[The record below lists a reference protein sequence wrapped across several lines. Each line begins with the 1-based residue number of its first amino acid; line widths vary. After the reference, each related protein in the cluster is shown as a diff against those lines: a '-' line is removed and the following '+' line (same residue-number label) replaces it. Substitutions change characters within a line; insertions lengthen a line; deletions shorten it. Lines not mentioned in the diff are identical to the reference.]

1 MNPSTLG
8 AAMVAPSSRAPTTK
22 PAISLPV
29 RPSISPLC
37 ALSLSVAAPSA
48 VEPSSLEESPL
59 AAVKGALRVVV
70 GRGRGPAELP
80 LEDEVVDVDS
90 KSY

>member
-1 MNPSTLG
+1 
-8 AAMVAPSSRAPTTK
+8 
-22 PAISLPV
+22 
-29 RPSISPLC
+29 
-37 ALSLSVAAPSA
+37 
-48 VEPSSLEESPL
+48 
-59 AAVKGALRVVV
+59 VKGALRVVV